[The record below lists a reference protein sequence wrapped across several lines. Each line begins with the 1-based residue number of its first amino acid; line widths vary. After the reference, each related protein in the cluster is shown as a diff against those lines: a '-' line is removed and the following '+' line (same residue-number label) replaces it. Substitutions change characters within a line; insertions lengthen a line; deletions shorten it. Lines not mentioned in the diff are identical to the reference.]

1 MKIVLTGS
9 LGRIGQPLTKTLV
22 ANGHQVTVISSKPE
36 KQKEIAALGA
46 LAAIGSLEDLNFL
59 VNTFKGADAVYC
71 MIPPHNFFTPDFDS
85 RVYYAR
91 LGNNYAQAIEQSGV
105 KRVVHLSSIG
115 AHLDKG
121 TGIILG
127 SHDVESSLNKLSD
140 VAITFMRPAAF
151 YYNLYSFTAAI
162 KKTGIIVSNYGA
174 NDKVPWVS
182 PTDIAAVIAEEIVT
196 PLTGRKVRYVAS
208 EELTCQQV
216 AGILGNAIGI
226 PDLKW
231 ITISDEELLNQLDA
245 IGMPASNAA
254 GLVEMQATMH
264 SGELFHDYYLNK
276 PAVLGKVKM
285 ADFAREF
292 ATAFQQ
298 N

>member
-9 LGRIGQPLTKTLV
+9 LGRISQPLTKILV

-46 LAAIGSLEDLNFL
+46 SAAIGSLEDVNFL
-59 VNTFKGADAVYC
+59 VKTFKGADAVYC
-71 MIPPHNFFTPDFDS
+71 MVPPHNFFTPDFDV
-85 RVYYAR
+85 RAYYAR
-91 LGNNYAQAIEQSGV
+91 LGNNYVQAIEQSGV
-105 KRVVHLSSIG
+105 KRVIHLSSIG

-127 SHDVESSLNKLSD
+127 SHDVETGFNKLSD

-162 KKTGIIVSNYGA
+162 KNTGIIASNYGA
-174 NDKVPWVS
+174 EDKVPWVA
-182 PTDIAAVIAEEIVT
+182 PADIAVAIAEEIVT
-196 PLTGRKVRYVAS
+196 PLVGRKVRYVAS
-208 EELTCQQV
+208 EELTCQEV

-231 ITISDEELLNQLDA
+231 ITISDEELLSRLDA
-245 IGMPASNAA
+245 VGMPAGNAA
-254 GLVEMQATMH
+254 GLVELQASMH
-264 SGELFHDYYLNK
+264 SGELFQDYYLHK
-276 PAVLGKVKM
+276 PTVLGAVKM

-292 ATAFQQ
+292 ATVFQQ

>member
-9 LGRIGQPLTKTLV
+9 LGRIGQPLTKALV

-36 KQKEIAALGA
+36 KQAEIAALGA
-46 LAAIGSLEDLNFL
+46 VAAIGSLEDVSFL

-71 MIPPHNFFTPDFDS
+71 MVPPHNFFTPDFDA
-85 RVYYAR
+85 RAYYAR

-105 KRVVHLSSIG
+105 KRAIHLSSIG

-127 SHDVESSLNKLSD
+127 HYDVESSLNKLSD
-140 VAITFMRPAAF
+140 VAITFMRPTAF

-162 KKTGIIVSNYGA
+162 KKAGVIVSNYGA
-174 NDKVPWVS
+174 DDLVPWVS
-182 PTDIAAVIAEEIVT
+182 PTDIAAAVAEEIVA
-196 PLTGRKVRYVAS
+196 PLTGKKVRYVAS
-208 EELTCQQV
+208 EELSCQEV
-216 AGILGNAIGI
+216 AGILGKAIGI
-226 PDLKW
+226 PELKW
-231 ITISDEELLNQLDA
+231 LTISDEELLSRLDA
-245 IGMPASNAA
+245 VGMPAGNAA
-254 GLVEMQATMH
+254 GLVEMQASMH
-264 SGELFHDYYLNK
+264 SGALFQDYYLHK

-285 ADFAREF
+285 ADFATEF
-292 ATAFQQ
+292 ATAFRQ